1 MDKLKANMAAA
12 EMLYGEGNF
21 YPASVGNKS
30 DAYVI
35 KKRDRSGGELLKGA
49 FNLFTNDSDLVAV
62 VKCLGE
68 KHGIA
73 IMPTGSPSFPWCASN
88 DGRLTVDGNDYR
100 LFEEAV
106 AAACIATQEGV

>member
-1 MDKLKANMAAA
+1 MDKLEANMAAA
-12 EMLYGEGNF
+12 KMLHGDF
-21 YPASVGNKS
+21 
-30 DAYVI
+30 AYVVEV
-35 KKRDRSGGELLKGA
+35 RDTEHMSLGDAVFVRSSSTTKFE
-49 FNLFTNDSDLVAV
+49 FDLFTNPSDLVAV

-106 AAACIATQEGV
+106 AAACISTQEGE